1 MALRLSDLVVCGE
14 IFNTSWYSVHGW
26 LALRG
31 GEQMVHLQLTGN
43 CAADLAGWH
52 FRFESR
58 DAEAKRPGLT
68 PDDMKGFAWQQ
79 VGPTGEMTIK
89 DISPPPPS
97 ERSPAVAGKQPP
109 QKCLHLEWFS
119 QNGRILVE
127 LIDPKI
133 ELLEYN
139 DLEANPAGPP
149 RQRADTDDELFDAEF
164 AEFEPESDALDAA
177 MLDEDDGGLPWED
190 DDEAD
195 VSSWL
200 EDDDDDEEEDP
211 YGLLPEALKQHFDD
225 AACETDQSLNLED
238 LPDAPPWLAADDE
251 DKPEVVRELE
261 LMDDCIER
269 GDGEFLSDLFD
280 GPLQLPRPEQLGS
293 DEAAEHALKT
303 LLATLA
309 RCGVSLAVC
318 HHFTPRDAYRLLID
332 EICVGQRAYREL
344 QGTQWVQTFM
354 TSEYCPQCDEEFE
367 REYQE
372 YERRRK
378 ERGDEPDDDIPF

>member
-26 LALRG
+26 LGLRG

-43 CAADLAGWH
+43 CAEDLAGWH
-52 FRFESR
+52 FRFEAG
-58 DAEAKRPGLT
+58 DADARRSNLT
-68 PDDMKGFAWQQ
+68 LDDIQGFAWQQ
-79 VGPTGEMTIK
+79 VGPTGVMTIK
-89 DISPPPPS
+89 EIAPPAEPPRDAGRPPP
-97 ERSPAVAGKQPP
+97 K
-109 QKCLHLEWFS
+109 KCLYLEWFS
-119 QNGRILVE
+119 QNGRVVVE

-133 ELLEYN
+133 ELLDYN
-139 DLEANPAGPP
+139 DLDANPAGPP
-149 RQRADTDDELFDAEF
+149 RQRADTDDELFDEEF
-164 AEFEPESDALDAA
+164 AEFEPESDALDEA
-177 MLDEDDGGLPWED
+177 MLDAPADGLPWDED
-190 DDEAD
+190 AD
-195 VSSWL
+195 VPSWI
-200 EDDDDDEEEDP
+200 EDDDDEEDP
-211 YGLLPEALKQHFDD
+211 YGLLPESLKQHFDD
-225 AACETDQSLNLED
+225 AASETDESLD
-238 LPDAPPWLAADDE
+238 LDDMPGDGPPWLYMSEDDR
-251 DKPEVVRELE
+251 PESLRELE

-269 GDGEFLSDLFD
+269 GEGELLTDLFD

-332 EICVGQRAYREL
+332 EICVAERAYREL

-354 TSEYCPQCDEEFE
+354 TSEYCPKCDEEFE